1 MQISGSY
8 TFDAPATQVWNTL
21 MDTAIVC
28 SCLPGCREL
37 RPLGGDKYEAE
48 LSVAVSA
55 ITGTFKGTI
64 AIEDQ
69 MPPRSYRMVVEG
81 SGGAGFVRGHST
93 ITLTEDGATTVVDVA
108 GDVQV
113 GGAVARVGQRLLS
126 GVSKMMM
133 DRFFECLRQK
143 ALTQPSA

>member
-1 MQISGSY
+1 MQITGSY
-8 TFDAPATQVWNTL
+8 TFDAPATKVWDTL
-21 MDTAIVC
+21 MDTAAVC

-64 AIEDQ
+64 ALEDQ
-69 MPPRSYRMVVEG
+69 VPPRSYKMVVEG
-81 SGGAGFVRGHST
+81 SGGAAFVRGHST
-93 ITLTEDGATTVVDVA
+93 ITLTEEGAKTTLDVA

-126 GVSKMMM
+126 GVSKMLM

-143 ALTQPSA
+143 VSA

>member
-1 MQISGSY
+1 VQITGSY
-8 TFDAPATQVWNTL
+8 TFDAPATKVWDTL
-21 MDTAIVC
+21 MDTAAVC

-64 AIEDQ
+64 ALED
-69 MPPRSYRMVVEG
+69 MVPPRSYKMVVEG
-81 SGGAGFVRGHST
+81 SGGAGFVRGQST
-93 ITLTEDGATTVVDVA
+93 ITLTEEGSKTVVGVA
-108 GDVQV
+108 GDVQI

-126 GVSKMMM
+126 GVAKMMM
-133 DRFFECLRQK
+133 DRFFECLSQR
-143 ALTQPSA
+143 TTPQP

>member
-1 MQISGSY
+1 MHVSASY
-8 TFDAPATQVWNTL
+8 TFDGPATRVWNAL
-21 MDTAIVC
+21 MDPAVVC
-28 SCLPGCREL
+28 ACLPGCREL

-69 MPPRSYRMVVEG
+69 VPPRSYRLAVEG
-81 SGGAGFVRGHST
+81 SGGVGFVRGHST
-93 ITLTEDGATTVVDVA
+93 ITLAEDGAKTVVDVA

-133 DRFFECLRQK
+133 DRFFECLRQQVK
-143 ALTQPSA
+143 ASG

>member
-1 MQISGSY
+1 VQITAHY
-8 TFDAPATQVWNTL
+8 TFDAPAIKVWDTL
-21 MDTAIVC
+21 MDTAVVC

-64 AIEDQ
+64 ALED
-69 MPPRSYRMVVEG
+69 MVPPRSYKMVVEG
-81 SGGAGFVRGHST
+81 SGAAGFVRGHST
-93 ITLTEDGATTVVDVA
+93 ITLTEEGAKTTLDVA

-133 DRFFECLRQK
+133 DRFFECLRQR
-143 ALTQPSA
+143 AT

>member
-1 MQISGSY
+1 MQITGTY
-8 TFDAPATQVWNTL
+8 TFDVPATEVWDTL

-37 RPLGGDKYEAE
+37 KPLGGDKYEAE

-69 MPPRSYRMVVEG
+69 VPPRSYRLVVEG
-81 SGGAGFVRGHST
+81 SGGAGFVRGQST
-93 ITLTEDGATTVVDVA
+93 ITLTEDGPKTVLEVA

-133 DRFFECLRQK
+133 DRFFECLRSR
-143 ALTQPSA
+143 SASRRTS

>member
-1 MQISGSY
+1 MQITASY
-8 TFDAPATQVWNTL
+8 TFDAPATKVWDTL
-21 MDTAIVC
+21 MDTAAVC

-37 RPLGGDKYEAE
+37 RPLGGEKYDAE

-64 AIEDQ
+64 ALEDQ
-69 MPPRSYRMVVEG
+69 VPPRSYKMVVEG

-93 ITLTEDGATTVVDVA
+93 ITLTEEGAKTTLAVA

-143 ALTQPSA
+143 VSA

>member
-1 MQISGSY
+1 MQVSASY
-8 TFDAPATQVWNTL
+8 TFDVPAARVWDTL
-21 MDTAIVC
+21 MDPAIVC
-28 SCLPGCREL
+28 VCLPGCREL
-37 RPLGGDKYEAE
+37 RPLGGDKYEAG
-48 LSVAVSA
+48 LTVAVSA

-64 AIEDQ
+64 AIENQ
-69 MPPRSYRMVVEG
+69 VPPRSYRLVVEG

-93 ITLTEDGATTVVDVA
+93 ITLAEDGAKTVVDVA

-133 DRFFECLRQK
+133 DRFFECLRQQVK
-143 ALTQPSA
+143 ASG

>member
-1 MQISGSY
+1 VQITAHY
-8 TFDAPATQVWNTL
+8 TFDAPAITVWDTL
-21 MDTAIVC
+21 MDTAVVC

-37 RPLGGDKYEAE
+37 RPVGGDKYEAE

-64 AIEDQ
+64 ALED
-69 MPPRSYRMVVEG
+69 MVPPRSYKMVVEG

-93 ITLTEDGATTVVDVA
+93 ITLTEEGAKTTLDVA

-143 ALTQPSA
+143 AESR